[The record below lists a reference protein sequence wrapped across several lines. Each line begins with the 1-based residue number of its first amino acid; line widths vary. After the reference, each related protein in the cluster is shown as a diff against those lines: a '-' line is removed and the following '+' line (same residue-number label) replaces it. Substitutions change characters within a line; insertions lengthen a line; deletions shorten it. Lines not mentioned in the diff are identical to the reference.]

1 MQRRLFIQTPA
12 ALVVGT
18 AVGPAALAQEPFP
31 SKPIRF
37 VIPSAPGGVSDVV
50 ARMYGERMS
59 KYLKQPVVV
68 ENIPGAGTLL
78 TVRNVLKAPADG
90 YTLCVSANTIV
101 TQPYVD
107 KSAGYSPSDF
117 TGVSYLAASPMA
129 LIVGSESP
137 FRTLAELV
145 AAAKKEAGT
154 ISFASVGVGTTSHLP
169 VELFARSAGIKL
181 QLVPYKGIP
190 LAIPDVVAGRV
201 TFMMG
206 TAPSVGE
213 LIKSGKMRALAVTS
227 RTRSASF
234 PGVPTFAELGYDEA
248 TYVLFLGL
256 MAPAKTTPAV
266 RKMLADAAEEAK
278 KDPELR
284 KRLESL
290 GQELPTEA
298 TPEQFNAFLRHE
310 EEKMKK
316 LVREANIQVAP
327 S

>member
-1 MQRRLFIQTPA
+1 
-12 ALVVGT
+12 
-18 AVGPAALAQEPFP
+18 
-31 SKPIRF
+31 
-37 VIPSAPGGVSDVV
+37 
-50 ARMYGERMS
+50 
-59 KYLKQPVVV
+59 
-68 ENIPGAGTLL
+68 
-78 TVRNVLKAPADG
+78 
-90 YTLCVSANTIV
+90 
-101 TQPYVD
+101 
-107 KSAGYSPSDF
+107 
-117 TGVSYLAASPMA
+117 
-129 LIVGSESP
+129 
-137 FRTLAELV
+137 
-145 AAAKKEAGT
+145 
-154 ISFASVGVGTTSHLP
+154 LP

-298 TPEQFNAFLRHE
+298 TPEQFNAFLRYE